1 MTATAP
7 PPPSRIAAPAPTER
21 KNDAELRSID
31 PSLIDVAEQF
41 NPRSAMNHELLQEL
55 AASVKSVGVL
65 QPITIVRAADERFRL
80 IVGHRRL
87 AAAVAAKLESIPAL
101 VYDAIDDASQ
111 LQFAII
117 ENLQREDMNP
127 VDEALSYQRAMS
139 EGSLS
144 QKQLASI
151 IGKSASHVSERL
163 RLLKLPQSARTA
175 LASGTLPLSA
185 AKPLGTLAGLKVP
198 TATQITDAAVTLL
211 TTDADLLD
219 DFLEDANSML
229 YAIASEEAADGMPFL
244 YRANAFSRQLP
255 LAGHVEAEAV
265 AKLDERMQRLGMRHI
280 TLDQA
285 DIDAA
290 RAYGCLIELESRFTP
305 QRLITDP
312 AFLVDRVNEALDLID
327 KRNAETTAKRA
338 TEPGRSPQPGSAP
351 SGSPSS
357 TGGSSTTTSVS
368 ALAARQ
374 QAERERAEK
383 DRIAAIHANRE
394 LGLRLMKQLGS
405 RKLDRTTAELLVRIV
420 LSQNLDL
427 AARGIAYTHEEFH
440 ELVTARQKNGKIR
453 TTFTPIDRSDARQRA
468 EEWVLR
474 ARSAEEVLGRLLQ
487 LLVAGVFADER
498 AVAKSRRT
506 SWHAPASRSTE
517 PMLAKLARKLLPEH
531 FHARADRLIPTPVK
545 KPVAKPAK
553 AANKPKQA
561 TPVKV
566 AARGKKVSDAG

>member
-7 PPPSRIAAPAPTER
+7 PLLTRTADPAPTES
-21 KNDAELRSID
+21 KKDAELRSID
-31 PSLIDVAEQF
+31 PSLIDVAAQF
-41 NPRSAMNHELLQEL
+41 NPRSAMNDDLLQEL
-55 AASVKSVGVL
+55 TASVKAVGVL
-65 QPITIVRAADERFRL
+65 QPITIVRAAKGRFRL
-80 IVGHRRL
+80 VVGHRRL
-87 AAAVAAKLESIPAL
+87 AAAVTAKLKSVPAL
-101 VYDAIDDASQ
+101 VYDEIDDASQ

-127 VDEALSYQRAMS
+127 VDEALAYQRAMN

-144 QKQLASI
+144 QKQLAGI

-163 RLLKLPQSARTA
+163 RLLKLPQPARTA
-175 LASGTLPLSA
+175 LATGAMPLAA
-185 AKPLGTLAGLKVP
+185 AKPLGVLAALKVP
-198 TATQITDAAVTLL
+198 TAAQITDAAVKLL
-211 TTDADLLD
+211 ATDDDLLD

-229 YAIASEEAADGMPFL
+229 YAIAGEEGADGMPFL
-244 YRANAFSRQLP
+244 YRSNSFSRQLP
-255 LAGHVEAEAV
+255 LAGHVEADV
-265 AKLDERMQRLGMRHI
+265 VVKLSERMQRLGMRHV

-285 DIDAA
+285 DLDAA

-305 QRLITDP
+305 QRFITDP

-327 KRNAETTAKRA
+327 KRNVETATERA
-338 TEPGRSPQPGSAP
+338 TEPGRSLQPGSAP
-351 SGSPSS
+351 SGGSSP
-357 TGGSSTTTSVS
+357 TGGPSAPTSAS

-374 QAERERAEK
+374 QAEREQSEK

-394 LGLRLMKQLGS
+394 LGLRLMKQFGS
-405 RKLDRTTAELLVRIV
+405 RKLDRTTAELLARIV
-420 LSQNLDL
+420 LSQNADM

-468 EEWVLR
+468 EDWVLR

-498 AVAKSRRT
+498 AVAKSRRPN
-506 SWHAPASRSTE
+506 WYAPASRSTE

-531 FHARADRLIPTPVK
+531 FHARADKLIPKPVK
-545 KPVAKPAK
+545 KVTAEPSK
-553 AANKPKQA
+553 AVTKPK
-561 TPVKV
+561 PVP
-566 AARGKKVSDAG
+566 AAKTVTQRKQVPDAD